1 MRYRAT
7 ALILLAA
14 LMLNGCVLHIGR
26 DGDHDDDQYDS
37 VHALETR
44 NREAISRLALGS
56 SLDQVRSQFGDPDF
70 TEASLVDG
78 QEIRVL
84 RYRTHRTHSDGD
96 TTRDETT
103 PLVFEDGKLVGI
115 GERAAAEAMRAG
127 G

>member
-26 DGDHDDDQYDS
+26 DGDDDQYDS
-37 VHALETR
+37 VHAQEAR
-44 NREAISRLALGS
+44 NREAISSLALGS

-78 QEIRVL
+78 HEIRVL

>member
-1 MRYRAT
+1 MRYRST
-7 ALILLAA
+7 ALILFAA

-26 DGDHDDDQYDS
+26 DGDDDDDQYDS
-37 VHALETR
+37 VHAQETR

-78 QEIRVL
+78 HEIRVL